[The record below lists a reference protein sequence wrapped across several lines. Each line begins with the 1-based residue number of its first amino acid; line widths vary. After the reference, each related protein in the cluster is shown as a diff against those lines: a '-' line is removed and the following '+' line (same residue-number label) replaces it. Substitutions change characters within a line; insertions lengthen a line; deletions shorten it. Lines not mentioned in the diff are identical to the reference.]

1 MSDGLQDFAFT
12 DSGNE
17 FVCTVERSRTPGGAG
32 WWWFSVATDTR
43 GQRYAPFQADP
54 SDTQESVKRR
64 IIEYYERMLIVRATP
79 ATSPWQQRRALRTT
93 DKAAAAPTAEAEI
106 EPTDAEIE
114 PTDADIEASDADL
127 GEVEAEASEE

>member
-1 MSDGLQDFAFT
+1 MGNALQDFSFS
-12 DSGNE
+12 DSSNE
-17 FVCTVERSRTPGGAG
+17 FICTVEKGRTPGSAG

-64 IIEYYERMLIVRATP
+64 IVEYYERMLVVRATP

-93 DKAAAAPTAEAEI
+93 DKPADAAP
-106 EPTDAEIE
+106 DAAN
-114 PTDADIEASDADL
+114 D
-127 GEVEAEASEE
+127 VEAEADAPAETEEA

>member
-1 MSDGLQDFAFT
+1 MSDAVQDFSFS

-17 FVCTVERSRTPGGAG
+17 FICTVEKGRTPGSAG

-64 IIEYYERMLIVRATP
+64 IIEYYERMLVVRATP

-93 DKAAAAPTAEAEI
+93 DKPADAAPDAVVDADVDAAVDADVDDVDTDAPAETAEAET
-106 EPTDAEIE
+106 E
-114 PTDADIEASDADL
+114 EA
-127 GEVEAEASEE
+127 

>member
-1 MSDGLQDFAFT
+1 MSDALQDFSFS

-17 FVCTVERSRTPGGAG
+17 FICTVEKGRTPGSAG

-54 SDTQESVKRR
+54 SDSQESVKRR
-64 IIEYYERMLIVRATP
+64 IIEYYERMLVVRATP

-93 DKAAAAPTAEAEI
+93 DKPADATPEAVGE
-106 EPTDAEIE
+106 TDATVASED
-114 PTDADIEASDADL
+114 DA
-127 GEVEAEASEE
+127 GEDVGEEAEAGAETEEA